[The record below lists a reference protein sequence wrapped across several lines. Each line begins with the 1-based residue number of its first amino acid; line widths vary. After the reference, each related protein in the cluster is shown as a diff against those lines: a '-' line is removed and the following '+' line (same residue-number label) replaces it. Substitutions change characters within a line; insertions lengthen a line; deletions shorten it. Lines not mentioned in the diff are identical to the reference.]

1 MNSAVNIEDRIP
13 MINVT
18 ANPLIGPESNWIK
31 IKAAM
36 IVVTLESTM
45 ALNALR

>member
-1 MNSAVNIEDRIP
+1 
-13 MINVT
+13 MISVT

-36 IVVTLESTM
+36 IVVMFESRI
-45 ALNALR
+45 AVNALL